1 MKLDLVETLN
11 RLINNYKRQLVRL
24 DILAEIK
31 DYKDGRY
38 IDANV
43 ELRALNR
50 ASDDLINRVKE
61 EYGDEV
67 QSLLLYAAEYIFT
80 LEDNNNV

>member
-11 RLINNYKRQLVRL
+11 RIVKNYKRQLVRL
-24 DILAEIK
+24 DILLDVP
-31 DYKDGRY
+31 DYKDPRH
-38 IDANV
+38 IDAKI
-43 ELRALNR
+43 ELRTLDR
-50 ASDDLINRVKE
+50 DLKELTDRVKE
-61 EYGDEV
+61 DYGDDV